1 MRHIVLPHLSLL
13 ELALKCSRFLP
24 VLACLAFTVAAGAQS
39 FTFTPNTT
47 LTAESGNN
55 TSAAGSFTAQ
65 TNGNA
70 APTNTSKLP
79 TRNLLYSGSTTL
91 IYAHFMPW
99 FGQSNHMSVGYNSD
113 DPGQV
118 KKQVDDMMS
127 RGIQGAVI
135 DWYGPNKAVENGT
148 TLLMKSEAE
157 SRGGQ
162 FVFAVME
169 DVGALNKCATTTG
182 CDVTQQLISD
192 LTYAYNTYMTS
203 PAYMTNNGHPL
214 VYFFGVDKYTI
225 DWNTV
230 RQSVPGNPY
239 FIFQGT
245 SGFTHAQSN
254 GSFSWISVNT
264 SNQDDEGLAY
274 LDNFF
279 NTAQNYPNDL
289 TIGSAYAGFNNSLAS
304 WAGST
309 PKIMKQHCGQT
320 WMDTFGRT
328 GNHYSTTNQLYAIQ
342 LVTWNDYEEGTEI
355 ETGVEN
361 CLAVSAATSGSTL
374 TWSVTGSGKENTID
388 HYTVY
393 ISNDGAN
400 LMALKDVPSGTHSYD
415 FSGLGLTPGSTWQ
428 FFVKA
433 VGVPS
438 IHNQISSAVSYAAP
452 ANQPPIASL
461 TVSPTSGTAPVTV
474 NADASGSHDADG
486 TIASYSINFGD
497 GTVVSAATATHT
509 YSTAGTYEVTATVTD
524 NGGASSTAS
533 QTVSVSAAPPPPCTP
548 STVNRTVTIC
558 QPVQGATVS
567 SPVQIVAT
575 ATDSKSVQYIQVLV
589 DGVKKYQLNGVKQI
603 STSVVIAKGTH
614 TITVQAKDNTGT
626 FKQSVTVKVQ

>member
-1 MRHIVLPHLSLL
+1 M
-13 ELALKCSRFLP
+13 KCPTRFLP
-24 VLACLAFTVAAGAQS
+24 ALAGLTFTLAAAAQT
-39 FTFTPNTT
+39 FTFAPNTT
-47 LTAESGNN
+47 VTAESGNN
-55 TSAAGSFTAQ
+55 TSAANSFTAQ

-113 DPGQV
+113 DAGQV

-148 TLLMKSEAE
+148 TLLMKTEAE
-157 SRGGQ
+157 SREGQ

-169 DVGALNKCATTTG
+169 DVGALNKCAGTTG

-192 LTYAYNTYMTS
+192 LTYAYNTYMVS
-203 PAYMTNNGHPL
+203 PAYMTSNGHPL

-225 DWNTV
+225 DWNMV
-230 RQSVPGNPY
+230 RQSVPGSPY

-245 SGFTHAQSN
+245 SGFTHSQSN
-254 GSFSWISVNT
+254 GSFSWLSVNT

-274 LDNFF
+274 LDNFY
-279 NTAQNYPNDL
+279 NTAQNYPNYL

-320 WMDTFGRT
+320 WVDTFGRT

-355 ETGVEN
+355 ETGIDN
-361 CLAVSAATSGSTL
+361 CLAVSAATTGSIV
-374 TWSVTGSGKENTID
+374 TWSLEGAGKENTVD

-393 ISNDGAN
+393 ISNDGTN
-400 LMALKDVPSGTHSYD
+400 LMPLGNVPSGTHSYD
-415 FSGLGLTPGSTWQ
+415 FSSLGLAPGSTWQ
-428 FFVKA
+428 FYVKA
-433 VGVPS
+433 VGVPT
-438 IHNQISSAVSYAAP
+438 IHNQMSSAVTYAAP
-452 ANQPPIASL
+452 ANQLPVASL
-461 TVSPTSGTAPVTV
+461 TVSPQSGTVPVTV
-474 NADASGSHDADG
+474 NADASASHDADG
-486 TIASYSINFGD
+486 TITSYSIDFGD
-497 GTVVSAATATHT
+497 GTVVSANTATHT
-509 YSTAGTYEVTATVTD
+509 YSTAGNYKVTATVTD
-524 NGGASSTAS
+524 NGGASATAS
-533 QTVSVSAAPPPPCTP
+533 QTVSVSAPPPPPCTP

-558 QPVQGATVS
+558 QPTQGATVS
-567 SPVQIVAT
+567 SPVQVVAA
-575 ATDSKSVQYIQVLV
+575 ATDSKSVQYMQVYM
-589 DGVKKYQLNGVKQI
+589 DSVKKYQQIGTKQI
-603 STSVVIAKGTH
+603 NTTVAVAKGTH

-626 FKQSVTVKVQ
+626 FKQSVTVTLQ